1 MNITKFYTKHYK
13 KGFSKKAF
21 KHLSNK
27 HNFISLRKNSKMK
40 HLKYLLTTLTL
51 ISSVFVI
58 FSQSRIEIPFNNEW
72 QFTGSSVSGKKI
84 QEQVTIPHTWN
95 ATDAQEGISYYRGKG
110 VYEKQFLAENNW
122 KNKRIFIR
130 FEGVMTTAK
139 VFLNDELLGEHKG
152 GYSAFIFEL
161 TDKLKFGQENT
172 LKVIADNKYTLEVLP
187 LFGDFNIYGGIYRPV
202 NLLITPQVCISPLD
216 YASPGIYLKQSDV
229 SGSSAKVDVIVKIS
243 NATKSD
249 KKRQVSITIFNPKG
263 EVVQRKQEDFLAAA
277 GESTYSRSF
286 TIEKPELWNG
296 KKAANLYQVKVELL
310 KEGKITDSKTEPLGI
325 RYISVDPD
333 KGFFLNGK
341 HLALHGVSRHQDRY
355 NKGSA
360 ISYADHKQDMKL
372 MLEMGIN
379 ALRLAHYQQAETIYD
394 LADSAGIIVWA
405 EMPWVGGPAGFVGK
419 SNGYEP
425 TEAFHNNAKQQL
437 TELIRQNFNHPSIC
451 FWCIF
456 NEIQNPEDESPVEFI
471 HELNDLAKAEDPSR
485 LTVGASMIDPE
496 ENIHDITDAIA
507 WNRYF
512 GWYYDQPEDIGRFL
526 DETHKRYPGLCIG
539 ISEYGA
545 GASIVQHT
553 QKLKRPNPFGSPHPE
568 EWQSYYHE
576 KHLKAFNTRPYV
588 WGTFIWNMFDFGSYF
603 RREGDHYG
611 INDKGLITFDR
622 KTKKDAFFF
631 YKANWSEEP
640 VLHITSKR
648 HLFRYDKQT
657 DVKVYTNLK
666 SVQLTV
672 NGENMGEKSP
682 SDGIIIWKGI
692 ELKQGNNGIHVK
704 GKAGDKTITDDCT
717 WVLDT
722 AFGTR
727 QIAQIYDF
735 LQYINYIMA
744 VVLLLIIWLWV
755 KAWSNK
761 NTTSKRK
768 RIFIRSIFFLF
779 IILEIILL
787 LVKMFIGSKL
797 G

>member
-1 MNITKFYTKHYK
+1 
-13 KGFSKKAF
+13 
-21 KHLSNK
+21 
-27 HNFISLRKNSKMK
+27 MK
-40 HLKYLLTTLTL
+40 HLNILITTLTL
-51 ISSVFVI
+51 FLSAFVT
-58 FSQSRIEIPFNNEW
+58 FAQPRVEIPFNEDW
-72 QFTGSSVSGKKI
+72 QFTGSSVSGQKI
-84 QEQVTIPHTWN
+84 QERVTIPHTWN
-95 ATDAQEGISYYRGKG
+95 ATDAQEGIAYYRGNG

-122 KNKRIFIR
+122 KGKRIFIR
-130 FEGVMTTAK
+130 FEGVMTVAQ
-139 VFLNDELLGEHKG
+139 VFLNGELLGEHKG

-161 TDKLKFGQENT
+161 TNKLRFGEENT
-172 LKVIADNKYTLEVLP
+172 LKVLANNEYTLDVLP

-202 NLLITPQVCISPLD
+202 NLLITPQICISPLD
-216 YASPGIYLKQSDV
+216 YASPGIYLKQSSV
-229 SGSSAKVDVIVKIS
+229 SRSSANVEVIVKIS
-243 NATKSD
+243 NATGVD
-249 KKRQVSITIFNPKG
+249 KNRQISTTIFNAEG
-263 EVVQRKQEDFLAAA
+263 AVVLTQQENFLAVA
-277 GESTYSRSF
+277 GESIYSKLF
-286 TIEKPELWNG
+286 TIENPELWDG
-296 KKAANLYQVKVELL
+296 KKTAYLYHVKVKLL
-310 KEGKITDSKTEPLGI
+310 QDGTITDNKTEPLGF
-325 RYISVDPD
+325 RYFSVDPD

-341 HLALHGVSRHQDRY
+341 HLPLHGVSRHQDRY

-360 ISYADHKQDMKL
+360 ISYADHKQDMDQ

-379 ALRLAHYQQAETIYD
+379 ALRLAHYQHSETIYD
-394 LADSAGIIVWA
+394 LSDSAGIIVWA
-405 EMPWVGGPAGFVGK
+405 EIPWVGGPAGFLGK

-437 TELIRQNFNHPSIC
+437 LELIRQNFNHPSIC
-451 FWCIF
+451 FWSIF

-526 DETHKRYPGLCIG
+526 DETHKDYPDLCIG

-545 GASIVQHT
+545 GASLVQHS

-576 KHLKAFNTRPYV
+576 KHLKAFNSRPFV
-588 WGTFIWNMFDFGSYF
+588 WGTFIWNMYDFGSYF

-631 YKANWSEEP
+631 FKANWSKEP

-648 HLFRYDKQT
+648 HIFRYDEHT
-657 DVKVYTNLK
+657 AVKVYTNLK

-672 NGENMGEKSP
+672 NGKNIGEKSP
-682 SDGIIIWKGI
+682 VDGIIIWDGI
-692 ELKQGNNGIHVK
+692 VLKQGNNGIHVE
-704 GKAGDKTITDDCT
+704 GKTGNKTISDDCT

-722 AFGTR
+722 AFGTL
-727 QIAQIYDF
+727 QVAKIYDL
-735 LQYINYIMA
+735 LQYLNYFLI
-744 VVLLLIIWLWV
+744 VVLLLIILLWRE
-755 KAWSNK
+755 AWRKKNK
-761 NTTSKRK
+761 TYRWK
-768 RIFIRSIFFLF
+768 RILTKFTFFVFLF
-779 IILEIILL
+779 VEIILL
-787 LVKMFIGSKL
+787 LVKVFIGAKL